1 MGLMGRFFG
10 IGREARQVGQAVSGV
25 LRVLRP
31 DATRQME
38 LGQQAVDSAR
48 RQYAAE
54 FGGRGRFDRII
65 DALNRLPRPVL
76 AFGTI
81 GLFVYAMI
89 SPDAF
94 AHRMQ
99 GLAQV
104 PDPLWWLLGAI
115 VSFYFGARELS
126 YLRGAGRAAPS
137 RRRHAARDHNPALEE
152 WRAGGDR

>member
-1 MGLMGRFFG
+1 MGLMGRVFG
-10 IGREARQVGQAVSGV
+10 IGREARQIGQAVSGV
-25 LRVLRP
+25 LRVVRP

-99 GLAQV
+99 GLALI